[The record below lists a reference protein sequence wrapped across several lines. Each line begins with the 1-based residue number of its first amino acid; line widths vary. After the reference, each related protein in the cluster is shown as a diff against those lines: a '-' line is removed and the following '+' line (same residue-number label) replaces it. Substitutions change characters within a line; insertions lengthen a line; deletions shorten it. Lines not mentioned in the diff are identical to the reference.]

1 MKVEYCGSE
10 FDIPD
15 LVIAKFTKDFDSLPG
30 SGYRE
35 GICQLRD
42 SIEDILDIVA
52 EEPTILDEVEYHTDF
67 LRALAMRQAMR
78 TLGIFHD
85 A

>member
-1 MKVEYCGSE
+1 MRVEYCGSE

-15 LVIAKFTKDFDSLPG
+15 LLIDKFTKDFETLPG

-35 GICQLRD
+35 GVQQLRD

-52 EEPTILDEVEYHTDF
+52 QEPEILEEPEYHVDF
-67 LRALAMRQAMR
+67 LRALAMRQAMG
-78 TLGIFHD
+78 TLGILYD